1 MVFSHLIVFARG
13 TGRFSLSLSK
23 NLMTWTHA
31 VSGVLPDVRGKPCE
45 DRPEV
50 TFTFRP
56 QNATYARFEVRSFY
70 ATGGALQ
77 YFEVAGPP
85 KSCQP
90 CMEEEGEEGED
101 E

>member
-1 MVFSHLIVFARG
+1 
-13 TGRFSLSLSK
+13 
-23 NLMTWTHA
+23 MTWTHA

-45 DRPEV
+45 DRPGV

-56 QNATYARFEVRSFY
+56 RNATYARFEVRSFY

-85 KSCQP
+85 KPCQP
-90 CMEEEGEEGED
+90 CMEEEEEEGEAP
-101 E
+101 